1 MTHVHELFKL
11 MCMTKRLQVLF
22 NEAEYAA
29 LQAAATSRGMTM
41 AEWVRQALAA
51 ARREASTADVERKL
65 AAIRAAV
72 RHAGPTGPIERII
85 GETERGYTTGSGA
98 GNDPAASAGGY

>member
-1 MTHVHELFKL
+1 MY
-11 MCMTKRLQVLF
+11 MTKRLQVLF

-51 ARREASTADVERKL
+51 ARRDASTADVDRKL

-98 GNDPAASAGGY
+98 GNDLAASAGGY

>member
-1 MTHVHELFKL
+1 
-11 MCMTKRLQVLF
+11 MTKRLQVLF
-22 NEAEYAA
+22 DEAEYAA

-51 ARREASTADVERKL
+51 ARREASTADVDRKL

-72 RHAGPTGPIERII
+72 RHAGPTGPIERVI
-85 GETERGYTTGSGA
+85 GETERSYATGPGP
-98 GNDPAASAGGY
+98 GNDTAASSGGY

>member
-1 MTHVHELFKL
+1 
-11 MCMTKRLQVLF
+11 MTKRLQVLF
-22 NEAEYAA
+22 DETEYAA

-51 ARREASTADVERKL
+51 ARREASTADVDRTL

-72 RHAGPTGPIERII
+72 RHAGPTGPIERVI
-85 GETERGYTTGSGA
+85 GETERSYATGPGP
-98 GNDPAASAGGY
+98 GNDTAASAGGY